1 MTKGK
6 TICNVLKT
14 IRKQV
19 ADANDI
25 KYEPRECHHQ
35 GECRGTCPACEA
47 EVRHI
52 EQQLDIRRQLGKAVA
67 VVGLSAGLFALTG
80 CTCCSN
86 HGSDVTAGDIEME
99 TLTEG
104 KIAMPD
110 SLQTTGELIDTVNIE
125 PIDTVE
131 SIPFPACSN

>member
-6 TICNVLKT
+6 TICSVLKT

-19 ADANDI
+19 ADANEI

-35 GECRGTCPACEA
+35 GECRGTCLACEA
-47 EVRHI
+47 EVRYI

-80 CTCCSN
+80 CTNKVKDPNTGKDQQQLVVDSDSIRRLEQVDGMMELAGDVECVDTDSSTEKKKCSN
-86 HGSDVTAGDIEME
+86 
-99 TLTEG
+99 
-104 KIAMPD
+104 
-110 SLQTTGELIDTVNIE
+110 
-125 PIDTVE
+125 
-131 SIPFPACSN
+131 

>member
-6 TICNVLKT
+6 TICSVLKT

-19 ADANDI
+19 ADANEI

-47 EVRHI
+47 EVRYI

-67 VVGLSAGLFALTG
+67 VVGLSAGLFTLTG
-80 CTCCSN
+80 CTNKVKDPNAGKDQQQIVVDSDSIRRMEQVDGMLELDDDVVVVDANSATEKCSN
-86 HGSDVTAGDIEME
+86 
-99 TLTEG
+99 
-104 KIAMPD
+104 
-110 SLQTTGELIDTVNIE
+110 
-125 PIDTVE
+125 
-131 SIPFPACSN
+131 